1 MLPVP
6 GREAADLPTR
16 GGMPVTLERDHH
28 PAATGGNGMKK
39 RQKNESS
46 HAL

>member
-1 MLPVP
+1 MV
-6 GREAADLPTR
+6 
-16 GGMPVTLERDHH
+16 VTLERDHH
-28 PAATGGNGMKK
+28 PTARDDGVKK